1 MRTASALEIHA
12 AYKKLAM
19 KHHPDRHSAAT
30 EAEQAKHAEHF
41 KTINDAASVLTDT
54 EKRQTYDQFGLDV
67 VSDSSASGSMD
78 DVWEAMF
85 MGGGRGVSPK
95 NDVGGA
101 LFVDPCSGQF
111 FQRSW
116 EAEDIEKMRNEM
128 QQGLPE
134 VFHNGDVAASYV
146 TSTPLP
152 HGTWD
157 VRLVEVDAEVR
168 TTTVTLYAE
177 GFKKVD
183 SQTPP
188 LRVERIFSLPAE
200 ADVDAVDVTIDEAG
214 VLLLTT
220 PRKGALPRKAIGVSA
235 NLPMSDATTIERTNS
250 PAPNASASVDES
262 EPMFMIGEDTT
273 GTATA
278 EARKPNRTARRR
290 AKHDGLKAGFF
301 NAKPKAARKENV
313 QPEAKLSPPPV
324 DHQHA
329 CMSPVSVRDG
339 IDAAMHA
346 QVGALQGV

>member
-1 MRTASALEIHA
+1 
-12 AYKKLAM
+12 
-19 KHHPDRHSAAT
+19 
-30 EAEQAKHAEHF
+30 
-41 KTINDAASVLTDT
+41 
-54 EKRQTYDQFGLDV
+54 
-67 VSDSSASGSMD
+67 
-78 DVWEAMF
+78 VWEAMF

-95 NDVGGA
+95 KEVGGA
-101 LFVDPCSGQF
+101 LFVNPSSGQF

-116 EAEDIEKMRNEM
+116 EVKDIEKMRNEM

-152 HGTWD
+152 HGTWY

-177 GFKKVD
+177 DFKKVD

-220 PRKGALPRKAIGVSA
+220 PRKGALPREVIGVRA
-235 NLPMSDATTIERTNS
+235 NLPMSDATTSERASS
-250 PAPNASASVDES
+250 PVPNASASVDET
-262 EPMFMIGEDTT
+262 EPMFVIGEDTT
-273 GTATA
+273 ATA
-278 EARKPNRTARRR
+278 EPRKPNRTARRR
-290 AKHDGLKAGFF
+290 AKHDSLKAGFF
-301 NAKPKAARKENV
+301 NAKPNAARKKNV

-329 CMSPVSVRDG
+329 CKSPVSVRDG

-346 QVGALQGV
+346 QVDALQGV